1 MLAGARDAD
10 SCGQDGRLTINATN
24 GCNPYWMQSFGE
36 PANFGYI
43 RTKNCHEAPRF
54 CFDGTWNVRPALIQ
68 LGFLEQQN
76 LMLNTKKKLILN
88 IYRINVAV

>member
-1 MLAGARDAD
+1 MLAGARD

-43 RTKNCHEAPRF
+43 RTKNCHKRLVFALMERPSRF
-54 CFDGTWNVRPALIQ
+54 DSVRLSRT
-68 LGFLEQQN
+68 
-76 LMLNTKKKLILN
+76 TKLDARHEEKIDIKYLL
-88 IYRINVAV
+88 Y

>member
-54 CFDGTWNVRPALIQ
+54 CFVERPSRFDSIRISRT
-68 LGFLEQQN
+68 
-76 LMLNTKKKLILN
+76 TKLDARHEEKIDIKYL
-88 IYRINVAV
+88 